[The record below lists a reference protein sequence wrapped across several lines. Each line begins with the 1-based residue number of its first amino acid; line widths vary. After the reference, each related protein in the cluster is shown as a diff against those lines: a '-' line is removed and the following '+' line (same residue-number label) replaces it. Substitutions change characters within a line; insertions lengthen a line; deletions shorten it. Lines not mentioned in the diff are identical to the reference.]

1 MDRRFFLKRSAAAL
15 SVPGALAITSPA
27 MAEDCASIQLAFSP
41 HGGGEALVL
50 STIDSATRS
59 IRLMAYS
66 FTSPSVVRALL
77 VAKKARGVDVAVAV
91 DYRNNMEEDRSGHA
105 RAALNALAY
114 AHVPVRTVSIFPLQ
128 HSKFAVID
136 GRTVQ
141 TGSFNYSL
149 QAARY
154 NSENV
159 LVLRGRPVPC
169 SRVSRKLARSDGLGC
184 RLQPDLRPAD
194 VFYSSINPCGQAA
207 HMGCSAFSNMEQ

>member
-1 MDRRFFLKRSAAAL
+1 MDRRLFLKRGAASL
-15 SVPGALAITSPA
+15 SVPAVLAVTSQA
-27 MAEDCASIQLAFSP
+27 KAEECAAIQLAFSP

-50 STIDSATRS
+50 SAIGTATRS

-77 VAKKARGVDVAVAV
+77 LAKKARGVDVAVTV

-114 AHVPVRTVSIFPLQ
+114 ARIPVRTVSVFPIQ
-128 HSKFAVID
+128 HSKFVVID
-136 GRTVQ
+136 GETVQ

-159 LVLRGRPVPC
+159 LVLRGRPD
-169 SRVSRKLARSDGLGC
+169 LARSYLENWHEVTALGV
-184 RLQPDLRPAD
+184 D
-194 VFYSSINPCGQAA
+194 YSPT
-207 HMGCSAFSNMEQ
+207 

>member
-1 MDRRFFLKRSAAAL
+1 MDRRLFLKRGGAASL
-15 SVPGALAITSPA
+15 SVPAVFAGMSQAK
-27 MAEDCASIQLAFSP
+27 AEECAAIQLAFSP
-41 HGGGEALVL
+41 HGGGEGLVL
-50 STIDSATRS
+50 NTIDSATRS

-77 VAKKARGVDVAVAV
+77 VAKKARGVDVAVTV

-114 AHVPVRTVSIFPLQ
+114 AHVPVRTVSVFPLQ
-128 HSKFAVID
+128 HSKFVVID
-136 GRTVQ
+136 SETVQ

-159 LVLRGRPVPC
+159 LVLRSRPD
-169 SRVSRKLARSDGLGC
+169 LARSYLENWHEVTALGV
-184 RLQPDLRPAD
+184 D
-194 VFYSSINPCGQAA
+194 YSPT
-207 HMGCSAFSNMEQ
+207 